1 MTSRS
6 RPFRSDELGHAKPA
20 GSVSSFLRGTELA
33 NGQERE
39 DLSEKLNQLGLW
51 EKQEDSPFLLS
62 QGQQRRLA
70 VACLIDRE
78 DPDFAC

>member
-1 MTSRS
+1 MQNPQDQFLAS
-6 RPFRSDELGHAKPA
+6 
-20 GSVSSFLRGTELA
+20 SVAQELA

-78 DPDFAC
+78 IPILLVDEPTY